1 MCSLQI
7 YDYDIIYFQPD
18 GGIKKFSV
26 YLLDSNEEN
35 PKPLWQVINQH
46 YWTWDYAQV
55 QVKTDG
61 IFQLLVTA
69 ERGDNTGISDP
80 IYKKYFST

>member
-1 MCSLQI
+1 M
-7 YDYDIIYFQPD
+7 
-18 GGIKKFSV
+18 

-61 IFQLLVTA
+61 IFQLAVTA
-69 ERGDNTGISDP
+69 ERGDNTGI
-80 IYKKYFST
+80 TQ